1 MAHNNPGYDVLSRDP
16 VTDTLMFLEVKG
28 RVLGADDVSVSR
40 NQLLTALNKPDAFIL
55 ALVAVAD
62 DDTTEVRYLQQPY
75 RGHEEAL
82 FGVTKV
88 VFDWDA
94 LWERASAPEPPSRP
108 PVEHWIKLMVER
120 IATQFHPERI
130 VLFGSHA
137 RGDARPDSDVDLLV
151 VLDELDEVE
160 SNHDVATAMRI
171 AVSDMPVAKD
181 IVVTTP
187 AEMASR
193 GHLVGSV
200 LKPAL
205 EDGRTVYA
213 RA

>member
-1 MAHNNPGYDVLSRDP
+1 
-16 VTDTLMFLEVKG
+16 
-28 RVLGADDVSVSR
+28 
-40 NQLLTALNKPDAFIL
+40 
-55 ALVAVAD
+55 
-62 DDTTEVRYLQQPY
+62 
-75 RGHEEAL
+75 
-82 FGVTKV
+82 
-88 VFDWDA
+88 
-94 LWERASAPEPPSRP
+94 
-108 PVEHWIKLMVER
+108 MVER

-151 VLDELDEVE
+151 VLTEVE
-160 SNHDVATAMRI
+160 NSHDMATAMRV

-187 AEMASR
+187 EEIRLR
-193 GHLVGSV
+193 GHLIGTV

-213 RA
+213 QA